1 LLSIVTEFD
10 TEGNRFKFDKYGI
23 NVLQKKLLRADNIQS
38 AMNQKINVTI
48 FDYNDKRRQN
58 IRKAMRR
65 VFYKVKSQVRDAH
78 HK

>member
-1 LLSIVTEFD
+1 
-10 TEGNRFKFDKYGI
+10 
-23 NVLQKKLLRADNIQS
+23 VLQKKLLRADNIQS